1 MICVRP
7 MLEAKLP
14 IIFVAAA
21 LGLPLALGGCA
32 SFEINGAKATLTY
45 TEDAGRAYGEAME
58 AFRAKDWESAKALFG
73 EVQRLFPYTR
83 YARLSELR
91 VADVAFE
98 EGRYTD
104 AIASYRGFVQAHR
117 NDENVEYAKYRIAKA
132 LFFDVDDTFLLPPME
147 ERDQATTLDAY
158 REIRSYLKQF
168 PRTRYQRDLEYM
180 LQVVTGRLVR
190 HELYV
195 ARFYLRSDDFD
206 AVIARI
212 DYALQRYPE
221 SDLVPEALVLKG
233 ETLMKMHRWAE
244 ARKVLGLVVSDH
256 ASPFATTAKDLL
268 DELKSKPQADEISRR

>member
-1 MICVRP
+1 
-7 MLEAKLP
+7 
-14 IIFVAAA
+14 
-21 LGLPLALGGCA
+21 
-32 SFEINGAKATLTY
+32 
-45 TEDAGRAYGEAME
+45 
-58 AFRAKDWESAKALFG
+58 KDWESAKALFA

-168 PRTRYQRDLEYM
+168 PR
-180 LQVVTGRLVR
+180 
-190 HELYV
+190 
-195 ARFYLRSDDFD
+195 
-206 AVIARI
+206 
-212 DYALQRYPE
+212 
-221 SDLVPEALVLKG
+221 
-233 ETLMKMHRWAE
+233 
-244 ARKVLGLVVSDH
+244 
-256 ASPFATTAKDLL
+256 
-268 DELKSKPQADEISRR
+268 